1 MAISSI
7 SGDEQKMMAA
17 MQRIESQLAGRTT
30 QSSDAVKDNS
40 FSEFLMHEIGSV
52 NKTQMDSEALK
63 NSFDMGENVSLAEMM
78 VANQK
83 ATVSFQSLL
92 QVRNKLI
99 NAYKDIMNLP
109 I

>member
-17 MQRIESQLAGRTT
+17 MQRIESQLAGTQ
-30 QSSDAVKDNS
+30 QSSGAEKDNS

-52 NKTQMDSEALK
+52 NKTQMDSESLK

-78 VANQK
+78 IANQK